1 MQTHRG
7 SVAARQDEAGGGP
20 LAWADGAED
29 VGRAGALIVRRQGS
43 RPPPCPAACDLVL
56 LADPGFVLEPH
67 LYRLAGRVALG
78 DLGEALGEI
87 FLNTASAAAS
97 WAWCRGRA
105 DSLRNP
111 RA

>member
-1 MQTHRG
+1 MACAPGVTVREISARCKPIAAVLQRG
-7 SVAARQDEAGGGP
+7 RMRPAGP
-20 LAWADGAED
+20 LGWADGAED
-29 VGRAGALIVRRQGS
+29 VGRAGALIVRRRGS

-87 FLNTASAAAS
+87 F
-97 WAWCRGRA
+97 
-105 DSLRNP
+105 
-111 RA
+111 